1 MITLIINKILYVLF
15 FVSILNIIR
24 RGYFLVQSLIN
35 TEKYKLNDIDLILL
49 GSSIAFTLT
58 CIFTGITF

>member
-1 MITLIINKILYVLF
+1 MITLIINKILYVLLF
-15 FVSILNIIR
+15 ISILNVIR

-35 TEKYKLNDIDLILL
+35 TEKYKLSDIDLILV
-49 GSSIAFTLT
+49 GTSIAFILT